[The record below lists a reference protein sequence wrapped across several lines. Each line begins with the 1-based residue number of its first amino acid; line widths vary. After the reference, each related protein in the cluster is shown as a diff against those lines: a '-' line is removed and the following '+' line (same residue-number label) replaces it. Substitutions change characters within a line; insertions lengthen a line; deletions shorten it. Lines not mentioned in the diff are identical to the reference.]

1 MSYYVSFESE
11 SITDLDNLDQV
22 VRLRILN
29 KIQWLSVNFEQIT
42 PLSLTGQW
50 SGFYKLRV
58 GDYRVIYELDIEEL
72 LIIIIRIGHR
82 REIYYTQEVHNL
94 RFYIHI
100 FPLSKSSNCDL
111 EKYRSTFPDSELT
124 SQCLCDHTQQPKN
137 ELTKALR
144 SSKKQRLRDRT
155 MENFCRILRDFLF

>member
-1 MSYYVSFESE
+1 MSYSVSFESE

-58 GDYRVIYELDIEEL
+58 GDYRVIYELDIEEQ

-82 REIYYTQEVHNL
+82 T
-94 RFYIHI
+94 
-100 FPLSKSSNCDL
+100 DL
-111 EKYRSTFPDSELT
+111 
-124 SQCLCDHTQQPKN
+124 
-137 ELTKALR
+137 
-144 SSKKQRLRDRT
+144 
-155 MENFCRILRDFLF
+155 FLWQ

>member
-1 MSYYVSFESE
+1 MSYSVSFESE

-58 GDYRVIYELDIEEL
+58 GDYRVIYELDIEEQ
-72 LIIIIRIGHR
+72 LIIIIRIAHR
-82 REIYYTQEVHNL
+82 REIY
-94 RFYIHI
+94 
-100 FPLSKSSNCDL
+100 
-111 EKYRSTFPDSELT
+111 
-124 SQCLCDHTQQPKN
+124 
-137 ELTKALR
+137 
-144 SSKKQRLRDRT
+144 
-155 MENFCRILRDFLF
+155 

>member
-1 MSYYVSFESE
+1 MSYSVSFESE

-29 KIQWLSVNFEQIT
+29 KIQWLSLNFEQIT

-58 GDYRVIYELDIEEL
+58 GDYRVIYELDIEEQ

-82 REIYYTQEVHNL
+82 RDIY
-94 RFYIHI
+94 
-100 FPLSKSSNCDL
+100 
-111 EKYRSTFPDSELT
+111 
-124 SQCLCDHTQQPKN
+124 
-137 ELTKALR
+137 
-144 SSKKQRLRDRT
+144 
-155 MENFCRILRDFLF
+155 